1 MLEKA
6 TFGPKL
12 CYIFV
17 YSIQKMTAITHL
29 SDIINQEKD
38 PILVQIAEK
47 VNQQKRI
54 SNAEGLYLFQHAS
67 LSYLG
72 ILANYIKEQKHGKKV
87 YFNRNFH
94 IEPTNICI
102 YSCSFCSYS
111 RLIKNKADGWEYTH
125 DEIMNIIKSY
135 DDKPVTEVHIVGGV
149 MPQYDLNFY
158 LSLFKAIKQH
168 RPELHLKAL
177 TPVEFHYIFKK
188 AKVSYEEG
196 MKLILESGVD
206 SLPGGGA
213 DAVRWNG

>member
-1 MLEKA
+1 MFEKA

-72 ILANYIKEQKHGKKV
+72 ILANYIKEQKG
-87 YFNRNFH
+87 
-94 IEPTNICI
+94 
-102 YSCSFCSYS
+102 
-111 RLIKNKADGWEYTH
+111 
-125 DEIMNIIKSY
+125 
-135 DDKPVTEVHIVGGV
+135 
-149 MPQYDLNFY
+149 
-158 LSLFKAIKQH
+158 LF
-168 RPELHLKAL
+168 
-177 TPVEFHYIFKK
+177 
-188 AKVSYEEG
+188 
-196 MKLILESGVD
+196 
-206 SLPGGGA
+206 
-213 DAVRWNG
+213 